1 MNFLK
6 NMLFFIFPRKCE
18 MCETISESYICDKCK
33 SKLEKTE
40 LYLNRIDDYSK
51 DNTKYFDEHAYIFEY
66 NSIIREKIIEYKFKN
81 KPYLGKM
88 FSEFFVKNE
97 KMCGFFE
104 KYDIIIPVPMTNKKI
119 KERGYNQTEII
130 AKIISQNI
138 TNITMQK
145 NVLIKYKNNKVQS
158 QLNKEQRQQNVQ
170 NVYELINEEIIKNK
184 NILILDDIYTTGA
197 TCNECVKTLRNAQP
211 KKIGIIT
218 IAKDCEKIQVKNNRK
233 EWSKWKI

>member
-218 IAKDCEKIQVKNNRK
+218 IAKDCEKIQVKNTRK
-233 EWSKWKI
+233 DGSKWKI

>member
-40 LYLNRIDDYSK
+40 LLYLNRIDDYSK

-88 FSEFFVKNE
+88 FSDFFVKNE

-170 NVYELINEEIIKNK
+170 NVYELNNEEIIKNK

-197 TCNECVKTLRNAQP
+197 TCNECAKTLRKAQP
-211 KKIGIIT
+211 NKIGIIT

-233 EWSKWKI
+233 E

>member
-40 LYLNRIDDYSK
+40 LLYLNRIDDYSK

-170 NVYELINEEIIKNK
+170 NVYELNNEEIIKNK

-197 TCNECVKTLRNAQP
+197 TCNECAKTLRKAQP
-211 KKIGIIT
+211 NKIGIIT

-233 EWSKWKI
+233 E

>member
-40 LYLNRIDDYSK
+40 VYLNRIDDYSK

-170 NVYELINEEIIKNK
+170 NVYELNNEEIIKNK

-233 EWSKWKI
+233 E

>member
-233 EWSKWKI
+233 ERSKWKI

>member
-40 LYLNRIDDYSK
+40 LLYLNRIDDYSK
-51 DNTKYFDEHAYIFEY
+51 DNTKYFDEHAYIFEH
-66 NSIIREKIIEYKFKN
+66 NSIIREKIIEYKFKS

-170 NVYELINEEIIKNK
+170 NVYELNNEEIIKNK

-197 TCNECVKTLRNAQP
+197 TCNECAKTLRKAQP
-211 KKIGIIT
+211 NKIGIIT

-233 EWSKWKI
+233 E

>member
-233 EWSKWKI
+233 EWNKWKI

>member
-233 EWSKWKI
+233 EGSKWKI

>member
-51 DNTKYFDEHAYIFEY
+51 DNTKYFDDAYIFEY

-233 EWSKWKI
+233 E

>member
-18 MCETISESYICDKCK
+18 MCEIISESYICDKCK

-170 NVYELINEEIIKNK
+170 NVYELNNEEIIKNK

-233 EWSKWKI
+233 E

>member
-18 MCETISESYICDKCK
+18 MCETISKSYICDKCK

-130 AKIISQNI
+130 ARIISKNI
-138 TNITMQK
+138 TNITIQK
-145 NVLIKYKNNKVQS
+145 KVLIKYKDNKVQS
-158 QLNKEQRQQNVQ
+158 RLNKKQRQHNVKD
-170 NVYELINEEIIKNK
+170 VYKLSGGEIIKDRNV
-184 NILILDDIYTTGA
+184 LILDDIYTTGA
-197 TCNECVKTLRNAQP
+197 TCNECAKTLRNEQP

-218 IAKDCEKIQVKNNRK
+218 IAKDCEKVQVKNNRK
-233 EWSKWKI
+233 E

>member
-170 NVYELINEEIIKNK
+170 NVYELNNEEIIKNK

-218 IAKDCEKIQVKNNRK
+218 IAKDCEKIHVKNNRK

>member
-158 QLNKEQRQQNVQ
+158 QLNKEQRQQNV
-170 NVYELINEEIIKNK
+170 YELINEEIIKNK

-233 EWSKWKI
+233 E

>member
-40 LYLNRIDDYSK
+40 LLYLNRIDDYSK

-170 NVYELINEEIIKNK
+170 NVYELNNEEIIKNK

-233 EWSKWKI
+233 E

>member
-18 MCETISESYICDKCK
+18 MCETIFESYICDKCK

-104 KYDIIIPVPMTNKKI
+104 KYDIIIPVPM
-119 KERGYNQTEII
+119 
-130 AKIISQNI
+130 
-138 TNITMQK
+138 
-145 NVLIKYKNNKVQS
+145 
-158 QLNKEQRQQNVQ
+158 
-170 NVYELINEEIIKNK
+170 
-184 NILILDDIYTTGA
+184 
-197 TCNECVKTLRNAQP
+197 
-211 KKIGIIT
+211 
-218 IAKDCEKIQVKNNRK
+218 RK
-233 EWSKWKI
+233 RI

>member
-170 NVYELINEEIIKNK
+170 NVYELNNEEIIKNK
-184 NILILDDIYTTGA
+184 NILILGDIYTTGA

-233 EWSKWKI
+233 E

>member
-18 MCETISESYICDKCK
+18 MCETISERYICDKCK

-170 NVYELINEEIIKNK
+170 NVYELNNEEIIKNK

-197 TCNECVKTLRNAQP
+197 TCNECVKTLKNAQP

>member
-51 DNTKYFDEHAYIFEY
+51 DNTKFFDEHAYIFEY

-170 NVYELINEEIIKNK
+170 NVYELNNEEIIKNK

>member
-170 NVYELINEEIIKNK
+170 NVYELNNEEIIKNK

>member
-1 MNFLK
+1 MNFLN

-18 MCETISESYICDKCK
+18 MCEKISKSYICDKCK
-33 SKLEKTE
+33 RKIEGSK
-40 LYLNRIDDYSK
+40 LYLNKVDDYSK
-51 DNTKYFDEHAYIFEY
+51 DNTKFFDEHAYIFEY

-130 AKIISQNI
+130 ARIISKNI
-138 TNITMQK
+138 PSITIQK
-145 NVLIKYKNNKVQS
+145 NVLIKYKDNKVQS
-158 QLNKEQRQQNVQ
+158 RLNKKQRQQNVQ
-170 NVYELINEEIIKNK
+170 NVYELNNEEIIKNK

-197 TCNECVKTLRNAQP
+197 TCNECAKTLRKAQP
-211 KKIGIIT
+211 NKIGIIT

-233 EWSKWKI
+233 E

>member
-6 NMLFFIFPRKCE
+6 DMLFFIFPRKCE
-18 MCETISESYICDKCK
+18 MCEKISKSYICDKCK
-33 SKLEKTE
+33 RKIEGSK
-40 LYLNRIDDYSK
+40 LYLNKVDDYSK
-51 DNTKYFDEHAYIFEY
+51 DNTKFFDEHAYIFEY

-97 KMCGFFE
+97 KMCGFFK

-119 KERGYNQTEII
+119 KERGYNQTKII
-130 AKIISQNI
+130 ARIISQNI
-138 TNITMQK
+138 TNITMKK

-158 QLNKEQRQQNVQ
+158 QLNKKQRQQNVQ
-170 NVYELINEEIIKNK
+170 NVYELNNEEIIKNK
-184 NILILDDIYTTGA
+184 NILIFDDIYTTGA
-197 TCNECVKTLRNAQP
+197 TCNECAKTLRKAQP

-218 IAKDCEKIQVKNNRK
+218 IAKDYEKI
-233 EWSKWKI
+233 

>member
-1 MNFLK
+1 
-6 NMLFFIFPRKCE
+6 
-18 MCETISESYICDKCK
+18 
-33 SKLEKTE
+33 
-40 LYLNRIDDYSK
+40 
-51 DNTKYFDEHAYIFEY
+51 
-66 NSIIREKIIEYKFKN
+66 
-81 KPYLGKM
+81 M

-170 NVYELINEEIIKNK
+170 NVYELNNEEIIKNK

-233 EWSKWKI
+233 E